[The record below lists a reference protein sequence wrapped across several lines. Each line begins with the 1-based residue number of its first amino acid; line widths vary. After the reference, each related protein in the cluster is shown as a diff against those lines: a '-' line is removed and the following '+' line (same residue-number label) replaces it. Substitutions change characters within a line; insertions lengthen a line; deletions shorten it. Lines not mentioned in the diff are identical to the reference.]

1 MLNPWLY
8 CARKSALRRLVRA
21 RVSPLP
27 DAAEEQITKKMIR
40 VNKAVR
46 SRRTWAKFGDCE
58 GQEVP
63 NLRACTRCFR
73 TGSPTDALGAAP
85 DTMKTQP

>member
-1 MLNPWLY
+1 MGPIGEPSAIFAL
-8 CARKSALRRLVRA
+8 ARRLARSSVGLALR
-21 RVSPLP
+21 SS
-27 DAAEEQITKKMIR
+27 MIR